1 MLQKRKARQA
11 RRKELAN
18 LQAEVLGLR
27 TDLDELYAR
36 FDMLT
41 DATQLDAC
49 IFEMNALMS
58 KYDYAVKCLKAFD
71 TVT

>member
-1 MLQKRKARQA
+1 MLQKRKARIA
-11 RRKELAN
+11 KRKELAN

-27 TDLDELYAR
+27 TDLDELYSR

-41 DATQLDAC
+41 DPTQLDAC
-49 IFEMNALMS
+49 IYEMNALMS

-71 TVT
+71 GIT

>member
-11 RRKELAN
+11 KRRELAS

-27 TDLDELYAR
+27 TDLDELYSR

-41 DATQLDAC
+41 DPIQMDAC
-49 IFEMNALMS
+49 IYEMNALMS

-71 TVT
+71 GVT

>member
-1 MLQKRKARQA
+1 MLQKRKVRQA

-41 DATQLDAC
+41 DTTQLDAC